1 MGGINI
7 GTTGG
12 YNTAGRTAG
21 GDSAEYA
28 RRGYTANCG
37 YTTGWGHITSRGNCC
52 DGPDAGACAAN

>member
-37 YTTGWGHITSRGNCC
+37 YTTGWGNCC